1 MASPGSAAP
10 HPASAAVARGPRAW
24 WQGLP
29 RRRRI
34 QLRVLLAVVALLILL
49 IGALLARWLQTQNVE
64 RDDELALIQA
74 EARGDVTGML
84 VRLDGCRRSSS
95 CVEGVRRNAADPRLR
110 RVGAVKIL
118 SVISPT
124 ENALSSSSGKT
135 RLAWTVL
142 GKLPVVQC
150 IEVHRSGNFFSGMS
164 VTLLS
169 LSAPIANEANCTK
182 PSTIETEEEEATEVE
197 ER

>member
-10 HPASAAVARGPRAW
+10 DPASAAVARGPRAW

-34 QLRVLLAVVALLILL
+34 QLRALLAVVALLILL
-49 IGALLARWLQTQNVE
+49 VGALLARWLQTENVE

-74 EARGDVTGML
+74 EARGDVNAML
-84 VRLDGCRRSSS
+84 ARLSDCRNSPA
-95 CVEGVRRNAADPRLR
+95 CVQAVRRNTADPRLR
-110 RVGAVKIL
+110 RAGAVKIL
-118 SVISPT
+118 SLISPT
-124 ENALSSSSGKT
+124 ENALGSSSGKT

-150 IEVHRSGNFFSGMS
+150 VEVHRSGNFFSGMS
-164 VTLLS
+164 VTLVS
-169 LSAPIANEANCTK
+169 LSAPIANEGKCTK
-182 PSTIETEEEEATEVE
+182 PSTIETEEEEATKVE

>member
-10 HPASAAVARGPRAW
+10 DPAARGPRAW
-24 WQGLP
+24 WRGLA
-29 RRRRI
+29 RRRRT
-34 QLRVLLAVVALLILL
+34 QLRALLAVAVLVLLA
-49 IGALLARWLQTQNVE
+49 GSFLLARWLQTQNVE

-74 EARGDVTGML
+74 QAQGDVSGML
-84 VRLDGCRRSSS
+84 ARLDGCRNIPA
-95 CVEGVRRNAADPRLR
+95 CVQAVRRNAADPRLR
-110 RVGAVKIL
+110 KAGAVKIL
-118 SVISPT
+118 SLISPT

-164 VTLLS
+164 VTLVS
-169 LSAPIANEANCTK
+169 LSAPIANEGKCTK
-182 PSTIETEEEEATEVE
+182 PSPIETEEEEATKVE

>member
-1 MASPGSAAP
+1 MASPGPAAP
-10 HPASAAVARGPRAW
+10 DRASAAVPRGPRVW
-24 WQGLP
+24 WQRLP
-29 RRRRI
+29 RRRRV

-64 RDDELALIQA
+64 RDDELALIEA

-84 VRLDGCRRSSS
+84 ARLDDCRNSPA
-95 CVEGVRRNAADPRLR
+95 CVQAVRRNAADPRLR
-110 RVGAVKIL
+110 RAGAVKIL
-118 SVISPT
+118 SLISPT
-124 ENALSSSSGKT
+124 ENALSSSSGKA

-150 IEVHRSGNFFSGMS
+150 IEVHRAGNFFSGMS
-164 VTLLS
+164 VTLVS
-169 LSAPIANEANCTK
+169 LSAPIANEGKCTK